1 MNDLKFYAAISRFGR
16 LNYRAKIMIMA
27 FLGTHVPLLA
37 LIGFFVFTV
46 SDDIG
51 LVWTTLAVALVAT
64 LAGSGVTLFVL
75 NQLLAPVLATSR
87 ALRRYGEDRQM
98 TRLPL
103 GFSDEAGTLM
113 ADAGRTMERLEQ
125 SLVSLETTEPVTGLY
140 NRKKFTAELA
150 ETLRRS
156 PAAPFAVVAFRL
168 RDHSRLAASYDQSRL
183 DALMRLLSDRLLA
196 ATNGIVVARTHADA
210 FSLILPASDV
220 DTVSTRAARITAA
233 LSADLPFEGITLSPD
248 IAAGV
253 ALYPDD
259 ATEPVALLN
268 HAAAAAT
275 LSRVEGIVAFH
286 APAIREEARRRF
298 ELEQELRRAVAENQF
313 ELAYQPIVDLRAGRA
328 TGSEALIRWRH
339 PEKGLIAPG
348 LFIPTAERSG
358 LIDDIGRWVIR
369 EACAQAGRWQDGEAG
384 SLKVAINL
392 SARQFLDR
400 GLTGLLEAAVS
411 ESRISPDR
419 IEIELTESAAMVDY
433 EHTRTTF
440 TRLRD
445 AGFSIAIDDFG
456 TGYASMSYLRRLPFN
471 KLKIDREFVSHVDTA
486 PDGQAICGAMIALAQ
501 GLGLEVLAE
510 GAERPE
516 EVRWLSS
523 RGCALFQGYYFARP
537 VRAEAMPETLA
548 DIGMA
553 VAAAS
558 LLMPAGRKAA

>member
-1 MNDLKFYAAISRFGR
+1 MTDLKFYAAISRFGR

-37 LIGFFVFTV
+37 LIGFFVFNV
-46 SDDIG
+46 SSDMG

-64 LAGSGVTLFVL
+64 LVGTGVTLFVL

-87 ALRRYGEDRQM
+87 ALRLYGE
-98 TRLPL
+98 TRKKTELPQN
-103 GFSDEAGTLM
+103 FTDEAGTLM

-125 SLVSLETTEPVTGLY
+125 SLVALETTELVTGLP
-140 NRKKFTAELA
+140 NRRKFTSELTDA
-150 ETLRRS
+150 LRRS
-156 PAAPFAVVAFRL
+156 PQGALAVVTLRL
-168 RDHSRLAASYDQSRL
+168 RDHGRLMASYDQRRL
-183 DALMRLLSDRLLA
+183 DAMMRLLADRLA
-196 ATNGIVVARTHADA
+196 GACEPDAFMARTHADA
-210 FSLILPASDV
+210 FSLILPAADV
-220 DTVSTRAARITAA
+220 DDVSARAARLSAA
-233 LSADLPFEGITLSPD
+233 LCAETPFEGIVLCPD
-248 IAAGV
+248 IATGV

-259 ATEPVALLN
+259 ALDATALLD

-275 LSRVEGIVAFH
+275 LSRSEAIVAFH

-313 ELAYQPIVDLRAGRA
+313 ELAYQPVVDLRAGRA
-328 TGSEALIRWRH
+328 TASEALIRWRH
-339 PEKGLIAPG
+339 PDKGLIAPG

-369 EACAQAGRWQDGEAG
+369 EACAQAGRWQEGEAG
-384 SLKVAINL
+384 ALKVAINL

-400 GLTGLLEAAVS
+400 DLTGLLDEAVADS
-411 ESRISPDR
+411 GISPER

-433 EHTRTTF
+433 EHTRNTF
-440 TRLRD
+440 TRLRN

-486 PDGQAICGAMIALAQ
+486 ADAQAICGAMITLAQ

-516 EVRWLSS
+516 EVRWLSE
-523 RGCALFQGYYFARP
+523 RGCALFQGYYFAR
-537 VRAEAMPETLA
+537 
-548 DIGMA
+548 
-553 VAAAS
+553 
-558 LLMPAGRKAA
+558 